1 MKQMTGCFRKTIRIQ
16 EIFFNK
22 CDTVF
27 DIFRFSL
34 IQQMDEKRMY
44 SPLGEDRA
52 NEPHLKGLCVYG
64 HKQLV
69 TGHFLTTTFDMQ
81 QKMKTHVGVCVT

>member
-1 MKQMTGCFRKTIRIQ
+1 
-16 EIFFNK
+16 
-22 CDTVF
+22 
-27 DIFRFSL
+27 
-34 IQQMDEKRMY
+34 MDEKRMY

-81 QKMKTHVGVCVT
+81 QKMKTHVGVCVTWHSNIRELVEISEQSASHYV